1 MTTQTTT
8 GVGRVARV
16 TGPVVD
22 VEFPVEAM
30 PALNNALHVN
40 VSFDTGE
47 EGGEA
52 PEFLP
57 LPLGERV
64 VVALGALELHADEQP
79 ADGRDGQHDPEIYAV
94 AAANRPEHVR
104 GVLLRRLGMAEHV
117 LSHGVPAPTDAP
129 VAPARGDE

>member
-47 EGGEA
+47 GGGGDGGVGDGEGG
-52 PEFLP
+52 
-57 LPLGERV
+57 GEV
-64 VVALGALELHADEQP
+64 GGSGGH
-79 ADGRDGQHDPEIYAV
+79 DGGGG
-94 AAANRPEHVR
+94 
-104 GVLLRRLGMAEHV
+104 GV
-117 LSHGVPAPTDAP
+117 
-129 VAPARGDE
+129 